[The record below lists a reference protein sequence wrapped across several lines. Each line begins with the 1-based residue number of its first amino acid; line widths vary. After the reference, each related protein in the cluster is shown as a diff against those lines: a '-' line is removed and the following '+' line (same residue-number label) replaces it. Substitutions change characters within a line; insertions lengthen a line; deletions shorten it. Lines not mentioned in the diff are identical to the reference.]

1 MDHHGCTA
9 GFAINE
15 TFDKIQAKLESAQR
29 RQQEFKFGNKKR
41 EENGPPADNQ
51 GNGKKTPAD
60 RINDDVE
67 IRAKRSMRRRSA
79 I

>member
-41 EENGPPADNQ
+41 EENGPPADN
-51 GNGKKTPAD
+51 
-60 RINDDVE
+60 
-67 IRAKRSMRRRSA
+67 
-79 I
+79 